1 MYTKDIIMKLSKTKT
16 DKYDKILKDS
26 SIDNEVKNLTKVEK
40 IELKSY
46 AITKALKLKKYVRN

>member
-1 MYTKDIIMKLSKTKT
+1 MKLSKTKT